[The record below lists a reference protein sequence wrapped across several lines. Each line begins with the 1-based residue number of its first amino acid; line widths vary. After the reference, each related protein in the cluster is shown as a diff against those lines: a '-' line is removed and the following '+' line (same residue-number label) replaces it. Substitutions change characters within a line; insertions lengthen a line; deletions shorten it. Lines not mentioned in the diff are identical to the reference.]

1 MKEKIVLAPQKGPQE
16 MFLATS
22 ADICIYGGAAG
33 GGKTFAACIS
43 SSVNAVVSARPST
56 IVSPSSNL
64 IRSLPN
70 SVMFPG
76 SYVYAPFDIRYQL
89 PP

>member
-33 GGKTFAACIS
+33 GGKTFAVIRRHLGEIADELGGNIADKLSEVFANMPVS
-43 SSVNAVVSARPST
+43 STKGA
-56 IVSPSSNL
+56 
-64 IRSLPN
+64 
-70 SVMFPG
+70 
-76 SYVYAPFDIRYQL
+76 
-89 PP
+89 